1 MPKPSLAKK
10 LQGSL
15 IGFAIGDAM
24 GATTEFCDKMQI
36 QQLYGVVDDV
46 LGGGW
51 LQLKPGEVTD
61 DTQMMLCVCRA
72 LRKEQSAVFQ
82 FKRLCANNFVRWY
95 ESKPKDVGGACARG
109 ISYYKEHGEY
119 IPVTKSALGNGALMR
134 AVPCALMGLENF
146 NVQQGMITHNNEM
159 QSKAIEA
166 FSKLLNACLDG
177 TYRVKRR
184 PALMEPS
191 GHVQNTFNNAI
202 HWGSQRDFETAVKGA
217 VNDGG
222 DADTIAA
229 ITGAIAG
236 ARFGIDAIPKRWL
249 EKLDYDVFVELKKF
263 ARFVENYLQV

>member
-1 MPKPSLAKK
+1 MAKPSLSKR

-24 GATTEFCDKMQI
+24 GATTEFATKMDI
-36 QQLYGVVDDV
+36 QQLYGVVDDI

-51 LQLKPGEVTD
+51 LQLKPGDVTD

-72 LRKEQSAVFQ
+72 LQKEQSAVFQ
-82 FKRLCANNFVRWY
+82 FKRICVNNFVAWMD
-95 ESKPKDVGGACARG
+95 SKPKDIGGACARG

-119 IPVTKSALGNGALMR
+119 IPVTQSALGNGALMR
-134 AVPCALMGLENF
+134 AVPCALMGLNHF
-146 NVQQGMITHNNEM
+146 NVQQGVITHNNEI

-166 FSKLLNACLDG
+166 FSKALNSCLDG
-177 TYRVKRR
+177 TYRVGRR

-191 GHVQNTFNNAI
+191 GHVQNTLNNAF
-202 HWGSQRDFETAVKGA
+202 HWCSHKDFETAVKGA

-229 ITGAIAG
+229 ITGALAG

-249 EKLDYDVFVELKKF
+249 EKLDYDAFVELKKF
-263 ARFVENYLQV
+263 ARFVEKYLQA